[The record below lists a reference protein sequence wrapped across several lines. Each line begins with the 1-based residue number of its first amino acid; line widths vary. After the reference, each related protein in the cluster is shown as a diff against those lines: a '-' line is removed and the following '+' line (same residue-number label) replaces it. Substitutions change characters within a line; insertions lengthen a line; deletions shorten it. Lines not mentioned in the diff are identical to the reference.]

1 MGHAESN
8 AIEQWATSVSMK
20 SAEILDGTGKEGRK
34 GEKEGKERER
44 GNVCKRKC
52 YNSLRHVDRT

>member
-20 SAEILDGTGKEGRK
+20 SAEILDGTGREGRK

-44 GNVCKRKC
+44 EEMFAKGNVII
-52 YNSLRHVDRT
+52 V